1 MKRETFGGL
10 LAAVLAASVVAAVP
24 LGAGAQAPG
33 ETSAS
38 SPKQNKSAV
47 ASRDQARRS
56 AYRLIERRAPQLHLG
71 ARDRTSAGKVYPSD
85 AGLKYVAFERTHRGL
100 PVRGGDFVVVTGR
113 DGKVL
118 NTSVAQRAETRL
130 ASITPTVSKARARS
144 VARNELK
151 RVESVGR
158 TQLVIVQDKGS
169 RLAWETKVTGR
180 DAGER
185 SIQSVAVDAR
195 NARVLNVTE
204 HVVHGS
210 GTAGYSGPNPLSLN
224 TSLSGSTYSL
234 KDPATASRVCQ
245 DAATNTT
252 FSGADDLWGN
262 GNATSKETGCVD
274 AFFGTQMLKAML
286 TTWLGRS
293 GMDGV
298 GGWVPMRVGLNDTNA
313 YYDGTQ
319 VQIGKNTAGQWISS
333 LDVVAHEYGHGIDD
347 KTPGGI
353 SKSGTQEFIGDVFGA
368 LTEAWSAQPAAYDP
382 PDYLVGEEINL
393 VGNGPI
399 RNMYN
404 PSAVGGHPNC
414 YSSSIPTA
422 QVHAAAGPGNHWFY
436 LLAEGSNPTNGQPAS
451 STCNG
456 STVTGIGIQKA
467 GKIIYNAMLMKTS
480 TSSYLKY
487 RTWTLT
493 AAKNL
498 YPGSCTEFDKVKAA
512 WDAVSVPAQAGDPT
526 CSTGG
531 GGGSQLLLN
540 PGFESGAVNWT
551 GTAGPITNN
560 TGRPARTGSWKMWL
574 GGNGVTS
581 SEYEQQAVT
590 IPSSALTATLSFWI
604 RIDTA
609 ESGGTA
615 YDTTKI
621 QIIDGGTTSTLAT
634 YSNVNATST
643 YVQKTFDVTAY
654 KGKTITVKF
663 LLAEDSSLQTSF
675 VVDDTALNTT

>member
-1 MKRETFGGL
+1 VFGGL
-10 LAAVLAASVVAAVP
+10 VAAVLAASAVAAVP
-24 LGAGAQAPG
+24 LGAEAQPVGQTTTQDKPAVNSRAQARQ
-33 ETSAS
+33 SA
-38 SPKQNKSAV
+38 Q
-47 ASRDQARRS
+47 
-56 AYRLIERRAPQLHLG
+56 RLIDRKAPELRIG
-71 ARDRTSAGKVYPSD
+71 AHDGFVADRVLSSEGIN
-85 AGLKYVAFERTHRGL
+85 YVPYERTHRGL

-113 DGKVL
+113 RGEVL
-118 NTSVAQRAETRL
+118 TTSVAQGAPTRL
-130 ASITPTVSKARARS
+130 ASIRPTLAKGRARAI
-144 VARNELK
+144 ARGELRK
-151 RVESVGR
+151 VEKVGATR
-158 TQLVIVQDKGS
+158 LVVLQQKGS
-169 RLAWETKVTGR
+169 HLAWETRVTGR
-180 DAGER
+180 DAGEH
-185 SIQSVAVDAR
+185 SIQSVLVDAHDG
-195 NARVLNVTE
+195 RVLSTRE
-204 HVVHGS
+204 HVHHGQ
-210 GTAGYSGPNPLSLN
+210 GTAAYSGPNPLSLT
-224 TSLSGSTYSL
+224 TSLSGSTYSM
-234 KDPATASRVCQ
+234 KDPASPSRVCQ
-245 DAATNTT
+245 DSATNTT
-252 FSGADDLWGN
+252 FSGTDDLWGN

-298 GGWVPMRVGLNDTNA
+298 GGWVPMRVGLNDVNA

-319 VQIGKNTAGQWISS
+319 VQIGKNQAGQWIGS

-353 SKSGTQEFIGDVFGA
+353 SQAGTQEFIGDVFGA
-368 LTEAWSAQPAAYDP
+368 LTEAWSNQASAYDP

-393 VGNGPI
+393 TGQGPI
-399 RNMYN
+399 RNMHN
-404 PSAVGGHPNC
+404 PSAVGHPNC
-414 YSSSIPTA
+414 YSSAIPTT

-436 LLAEGSNPTNGQPAS
+436 LLAEGSNPTNGNPAS

-456 STVTGIGIQKA
+456 SSVTGIGIQKA
-467 GKIIYNAMLMKTS
+467 GKILYNAMLMKTS
-480 TSSYLKY
+480 SSSYLKY

-498 YPGSCTEFDKVKAA
+498 YPGSCTEFNTVKAA

-526 CSTGG
+526 CSTG

-574 GGNGVTS
+574 GGNGTTS
-581 SEYEQQAVT
+581 SEYEQQSVT
-590 IPSSALTATLSFWI
+590 IPSSAASATLSFWI

-609 ESGGTA
+609 ESGSTA
-615 YDTTKI
+615 YDTTKV
-621 QIIDGGTTSTLAT
+621 QIIDGGTTTTLAT

-675 VVDDTALNTT
+675 VVDDTALSTT